1 MGRGKGN
8 FLKKGGGAPP
18 RFPFPKPIGAE
29 PTPPFPKTFMLIESL
44 FTAFPRAAYSREW
57 NIFPQTS
64 QLNPAIRAFPRPRH
78 RGPACGGISGHGE
91 KRCSSLP
98 AGACSFGLASERTPF
113 VRPPHQ
119 SKVFEEEGMGFW
131 EGEGKLSIE
140 SLPSP
145 PHMFPQFPF
154 ISSSSLCRLSAYMEA
169 SANRKSPV

>member
-1 MGRGKGN
+1 
-8 FLKKGGGAPP
+8 
-18 RFPFPKPIGAE
+18 
-29 PTPPFPKTFMLIESL
+29 MLIESL

-98 AGACSFGLASERTPF
+98 AGTCSFGLASERTPF

-119 SKVFEEEGMGFW
+119 LKVFEEEGEGFGER
-131 EGEGKLSIE
+131 EGELSPE
-140 SLPSP
+140 SSLPFPNLKFSP
-145 PHMFPQFPF
+145 HSQSFSLKSVMRLALEKVRGSAPGSTISTLMRAMMRLC
-154 ISSSSLCRLSAYMEA
+154 ISSPMARAIPASLPE
-169 SANRKSPV
+169 PTPD